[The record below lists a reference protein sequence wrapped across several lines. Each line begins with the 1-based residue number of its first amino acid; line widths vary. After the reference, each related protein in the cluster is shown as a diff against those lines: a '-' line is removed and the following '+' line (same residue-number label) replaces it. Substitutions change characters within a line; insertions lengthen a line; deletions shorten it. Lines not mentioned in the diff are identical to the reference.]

1 MQIYYERLE
10 SDPDHIAWVKCRPE
24 NISLLKEIFPVEN
37 YEILVGIKPNYD
49 PITCDVHT
57 LNNPPAPTWGVDI
70 RKRTN
75 GRSEGLSLTENKE

>member
-1 MQIYYERLE
+1 MQIYYQRLE
-10 SDPDHIAWVKCRPE
+10 SDPEHIAWVKCKPE
-24 NISLLKEIFPVEN
+24 DLDTVKEIFPVKN
-37 YEILVGIKPNYD
+37 YGILVGIKPNFD

-75 GRSEGLSLTENKE
+75 GRSEGLSLRENKE

>member
-1 MQIYYERLE
+1 MQIFYQQLE
-10 SDPDHIAWVKCRPE
+10 LDPDHIAWVKCKPE
-24 NISLLKEIFPVEN
+24 DLDMVKEIFPVEN
-37 YEILVGIKPNYD
+37 YEILVGVKPNFN

-75 GRSEGLSLTENKE
+75 GRSEGLSLTKNKE